1 MDETKRTK
9 ERERTMSDVKPV
21 INTAEGANA
30 TVPLPA
36 PPSGPSEG
44 APAHQDGPVSNHD
57 LIEAE
62 RAARAGEYGFSHEAL
77 WAEMDLLRRSVGEM
91 RRRSADDAGAA

>member
-1 MDETKRTK
+1 
-9 ERERTMSDVKPV
+9 MSDVKPV

-62 RAARAGEYGFSHEAL
+62 RAARAGEYGSRRQGVHRPG
-77 WAEMDLLRRSVGEM
+77 AEPGGPTMSDGKK
-91 RRRSADDAGAA
+91 